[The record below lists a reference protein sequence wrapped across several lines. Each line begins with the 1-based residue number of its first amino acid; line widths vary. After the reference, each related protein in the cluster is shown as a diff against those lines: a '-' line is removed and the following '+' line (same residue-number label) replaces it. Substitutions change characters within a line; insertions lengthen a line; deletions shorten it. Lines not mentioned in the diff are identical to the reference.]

1 MAKVAA
7 MEEMYLIY
15 KVISDY
21 LSGNEDWE
29 DFALTELMASYRSF
43 CRREPIGGMF
53 LHSVI
58 EEPMDRLKDGEPLS
72 SCVGITSCGNSGE
85 IGK

>member
-21 LSGNEDWE
+21 LAGTDDWG

-43 CRREPIGGMF
+43 CQREPIGGMF
-53 LHSVI
+53 LESVL
-58 EEPMDRLKDGEPLS
+58 EELMDRVKDGEP
-72 SCVGITSCGNSGE
+72 I
-85 IGK
+85 